1 LNIRMRSSEF
11 KLLVMPYSARLYRM
25 AFRLMGSREE
35 AEDVVQEVYLKLWS
49 MRHDLPGYKSVE
61 ALSIRI
67 TRNLCLD
74 QLRRRKVNY
83 DAISAE
89 KYRHDGAYET
99 PSESLEK
106 REEEQIILQM
116 IESLPEPQRSLVHLR
131 HLEGKEY
138 EEIAEMVNMNVNAI
152 RVSISRAR
160 KQLREMLEKK
170 YSSWK
175 A

>member
-1 LNIRMRSSEF
+1 MRSSEF
-11 KLLVMPYSARLYRM
+11 KLMVMPYSSRLYRM

-35 AEDVVQEVYLKLWS
+35 AEDVVQEVYVKLWT
-49 MRHDLPGYKSVE
+49 MRNELPDYKSIE
-61 ALSIRI
+61 ALAVRI

-74 QLRRRKVNY
+74 QLRRRKVSQA
-83 DAISAE
+83 AIKEEQHKIAD
-89 KYRHDGAYET
+89 YPET
-99 PSESLEK
+99 PAEDLERREDKEMIHSL
-106 REEEQIILQM
+106 IA
-116 IESLPEPQRSLVHLR
+116 SLPEPQRSLVHLR

-138 EEIAEMVNMNVNAI
+138 EEISEMVNMNINAI

-160 KQLREMLEKK
+160 KMMREMLEKQ

>member
-1 LNIRMRSSEF
+1 MRSSEF
-11 KLLVMPYSARLYRM
+11 KLMVMPYSSRLYRM

-35 AEDVVQEVYLKLWS
+35 AEDIVQEVYVKLWA
-49 MRHDLPGYKSVE
+49 MRNELPNYKSVE
-61 ALSIRI
+61 ALAIRI

-74 QLRRRKVNY
+74 QLRRRKVSY
-83 DAISAE
+83 DALKAE
-89 KYRHDGAYET
+89 KHKIVDHPET
-99 PSESLEK
+99 PAEDLERREQKKIIHSL
-106 REEEQIILQM
+106 IAA
-116 IESLPEPQRSLVHLR
+116 LPEPQRSLVHLR

-138 EEIAEMVNMNVNAI
+138 EEISEMVNMNVNAI

-160 KQLREMLEKK
+160 KMMREMLEKQ

>member
-1 LNIRMRSSEF
+1 MKSSEF
-11 KLLVMPYSARLYRM
+11 KLLVMPYSDRIYRM
-25 AFRLMGSREE
+25 AYRLMGNREE
-35 AEDVVQEVYLKLWS
+35 AEDIVQEVYLKLWGLRGELEKYNS
-49 MRHDLPGYKSVE
+49 TE

-74 QLRRRKVNY
+74 SLRRRKVNQT
-83 DAISAE
+83 AIHSE
-89 KYRHDGAYET
+89 RIKGDEYSET
-99 PSESLEK
+99 PSDTLERK
-106 REEEQIILQM
+106 EEAEVLHTLIAA
-116 IESLPEPQRSLVHLR
+116 LPEPQRSLVHLR

-138 EEIAEMVNMNVNAI
+138 DEIAEMVNMNVNAI

-160 KQLREMLEKK
+160 KQMREMLEKQ

>member
-1 LNIRMRSSEF
+1 MKSSEF
-11 KLLVMPYSARLYRM
+11 KLMVMPYSSRLYRM
-25 AFRLMGSREE
+25 AYRLMNSREE
-35 AEDVVQEVYLKLWS
+35 AEDIVQEVYVKLWG
-49 MRHDLPGYKSVE
+49 MRNDLGKYNSIE
-61 ALSIRI
+61 ALCVRI

-83 DAISAE
+83 DAMKME
-89 KYRHDGAYET
+89 KLKEESFPET

-106 REEEQIILQM
+106 KENADLLHTLIAA
-116 IESLPEPQRSLVHLR
+116 LPEPQRSLVHLR

-160 KQLREMLEKK
+160 KQMRALVEKQ
-170 YSSWK
+170 YSSWRV
-175 A
+175 

>member
-1 LNIRMRSSEF
+1 
-11 KLLVMPYSARLYRM
+11 M
-25 AFRLMGSREE
+25 AFRLMNSREE
-35 AEDVVQEVYLKLWS
+35 AEDIVQEVYIKLWG
-49 MRHDLPGYKSVE
+49 MRNTLKNYNSIE

-74 QLRRRKVNY
+74 HLRRKKVNN
-83 DAISAE
+83 DALKAE
-89 KYRHDGAYET
+89 RVNAFGHSVSPAQK
-99 PSESLEK
+99 LEQK
-106 REEEQIILQM
+106 EDVEM
-116 IESLPEPQRSLVHLR
+116 IHTLIAALPEPQRSLVHLR
-131 HLEGKEY
+131 HLEEKEY

-160 KQLREMLEKK
+160 KQMREMLEKQ

>member
-1 LNIRMRSSEF
+1 MKSSEF
-11 KLLVMPYSARLYRM
+11 KLLVMPYSTRLYRM

-35 AEDVVQEVYLKLWS
+35 AEDIVQEVYVKLWG
-49 MRHDLPGYKSVE
+49 MRSELPNYKSVE
-61 ALSIRI
+61 ALCVRI

-83 DAISAE
+83 DALKAE
-89 KYRHDGAYET
+89 KHKQQEYSDSPADK
-99 PSESLEK
+99 LEK
-106 REEEQIILQM
+106 KEEEKIIHTL
-116 IESLPEPQRSLVHLR
+116 IAALPEPQRSLVHLR

-160 KQLREMLEKK
+160 KQMREMLQKQ

>member
-1 LNIRMRSSEF
+1 MKSTEF
-11 KLLVMPYSARLYRM
+11 KLLVMPYSSRLYRM
-25 AFRLMGSREE
+25 AFRLMNNREE
-35 AEDVVQEVYLKLWS
+35 AEDIVQEVYVKLWR
-49 MRHDLPGYKSVE
+49 MRNELDRYNSIE

-83 DAISAE
+83 DALKAE
-89 KYRHDGAYET
+89 KFKEEGHTLT
-99 PSESLEK
+99 PVENLERK
-106 REEEQIILQM
+106 EDVELIHKLM
-116 IESLPEPQRSLVHLR
+116 AALPEPQRSLIHLR

-138 EEIAEMVNMNVNAI
+138 KEIAEMVNMNVNAI

-160 KQLREMLEKK
+160 KQMREMLEKQ

>member
-1 LNIRMRSSEF
+1 MKSSEF
-11 KLLVMPYSARLYRM
+11 KLLVMPYSSRLYRM

-35 AEDVVQEVYLKLWS
+35 AEDIVQEVYVKLWG
-49 MRHDLPGYKSVE
+49 MRNELKNYKSIE

-74 QLRRRKVNY
+74 HLRRKKVNQEALKIEKLK
-83 DAISAE
+83 DSA
-89 KYRHDGAYET
+89 HSAT
-99 PSESLEK
+99 PADQLEK
-106 REEEQIILQM
+106 KEEAKMVHALIAA
-116 IESLPEPQRSLVHLR
+116 LPEPQRSLVHLR

-160 KQLREMLEKK
+160 KQMREMLEKQ

>member
-1 LNIRMRSSEF
+1 MKSTEF
-11 KLLVMPYSARLYRM
+11 RLLVMPYSSRLYRM
-25 AFRLMGSREE
+25 AFRLMNNREE
-35 AEDVVQEVYLKLWS
+35 AEDIVQEVYVKLWG
-49 MRHDLPGYKSVE
+49 MRNELGKYNSIE

-74 QLRRRKVNY
+74 QLRRRKVNN
-83 DAISAE
+83 DALKAE
-89 KYRHDGAYET
+89 KYKEAGFSVTPFET
-99 PSESLEK
+99 LEK
-106 REEEQIILQM
+106 KENAELIHTLINA
-116 IESLPEPQRSLVHLR
+116 LPEPQRSLVHLR

-138 EEIAEMVNMNVNAI
+138 EEIAEMVNMNINAI

-160 KQLREMLEKK
+160 KQMREMLEKQ

>member
-1 LNIRMRSSEF
+1 MKSSEF
-11 KLLVMPYSARLYRM
+11 KLLVMPYSSRLYRM

-35 AEDVVQEVYLKLWS
+35 AEDIVQEVYVKLWG
-49 MRHDLPGYKSVE
+49 MRNELPAYKSIE
-61 ALSIRI
+61 ALSVRI

-83 DAISAE
+83 DALQAE
-89 KYRHDGAYET
+89 KHRQEIYTET
-99 PSESLEK
+99 PADNLEK
-106 REEEQIILQM
+106 KEEVEIIQSL
-116 IESLPEPQRSLVHLR
+116 IDSLPEPQRSLIHLR
-131 HLEGKEY
+131 HMEGKEY
-138 EEIAEMVNMNVNAI
+138 DEIAEMVNMNVNAI

-160 KQLREMLEKK
+160 KQMREMLEKQ